1 MKKSLIIIDV
11 QNDYFEQG
19 KMELYQPQKALEKI
33 LKLREHF
40 RQQQLP
46 VFYIQHVNIRKNATF
61 FLPES
66 HGVALH
72 PQLLPLASQ
81 NEFIILK
88 NHPNSFWQTDLHQQL
103 QQQSIQQLVIC
114 GMMTHMCIDS
124 TTRCA
129 AELGYHPILI
139 ADGCT
144 TRDQDFNSTLTKA
157 SDVQNSFLAALTA
170 FAKVQSA
177 EQFIH

>member
-1 MKKSLIIIDV
+1 MKQSLIIIYV

-19 KMELYQPQKALEKI
+19 KMELYQPQRALEKI

-40 RQQQLP
+40 RQHQLP
-46 VFYIQHVNIRKNATF
+46 VFYIQHINIRKNATF

-66 HGVALH
+66 HGVSLH

-88 NHPNSFWQTDLHQQL
+88 NHPNSFWQTDMHQQL
-103 QQQSIQQLVIC
+103 QQQSIEQLVIC

-124 TTRCA
+124 TTSYA

-144 TRDQDFNSTLTKA
+144 TRDQEFNGTLTKA
-157 SDVQNSFLAALTA
+157 SDVQNSFLAALTT